1 MPAVNSLVVTIPI
14 GVEPGNWQGNGDWQ
28 AFGLLPALSSMI
40 EDVPVAIPYN
50 PLSTARQFLLPSV
63 TVTFP
68 CGVADLAL
76 AVRPLT
82 CTRTA
87 TSRPATG

>member
-28 AFGLLPALSSMI
+28 AFGLPC
-40 EDVPVAIPYN
+40 PPFN
-50 PLSTARQFLLPSV
+50 PLSTARQFLVPSV

-82 CTRTA
+82 CTRA
-87 TSRPATG
+87 AISDRRPGEGQPR